1 MSSTPFSSA
10 RLEAAA
16 KRLIDVFRHESHN
29 PKGEEAQKLE
39 RLLAKLKQASSIA
52 RELSLNNHQRLF
64 GHPIEQTALDE
75 LIAET
80 ERAIEQPLPRKAKRE
95 NLYHAMAFDYEL
107 ATRKRPTLGRTDT
120 PNEFQQFMAGIVA
133 SIEGHHLEDWPE
145 FVERTTQHYKRVV
158 QNGQK

>member
-16 KRLIDVFRHESHN
+16 KRLIEVFRHESHN
-29 PKGEEAQKLE
+29 PQGEEAQKLE
-39 RLLAKLKQASSIA
+39 RLLAKLKQASPIA
-52 RELSLNNHQRLF
+52 RELLLNNHQRLF
-64 GHPIEQTALDE
+64 
-75 LIAET
+75 
-80 ERAIEQPLPRKAKRE
+80 E
-95 NLYHAMAFDYEL
+95 NLYHAMGCDYEL